1 MTRKSSEG
9 TNVMP
14 VSIRLAQVADAGHL
28 VRLTAQLGYDITTED
43 ASARL
48 QRVLERPDQRF
59 FIADVDDGRPVGWLH
74 AARVEYFESGACV
87 VINGLVVDSDCR
99 GAGVGRLLLEQAE
112 QWAREESIGIVRVWS
127 SDQRHR
133 AHRFYEREGYTVV
146 KTQLAFVKTLDGKPR
161 DLAGYAPRV
170 QP

>member
-1 MTRKSSEG
+1 MS
-9 TNVMP
+9 
-14 VSIRLAQVADAGHL
+14 VSIRLAQVADTDHL
-28 VRLTAQLGYDITTED
+28 VRLTAQLGYDITTEE

-59 FIADVDDGRPVGWLH
+59 FIADDGRPVGWLH
-74 AARVEYFESGACV
+74 AARVEYFESGDCV

-99 GAGVGRLLLEQAE
+99 GAGIGRLLLQQAE
-112 QWAREESIGIVRVWS
+112 QWAREEGIGIVRVWS

-133 AHRFYEREGYTVV
+133 AHRFYAREGYEIV
-146 KTQLAFVKTLDGKPR
+146 KTQLAFVKSVDREAR
-161 DLAGYAPRV
+161 DLAGYTPRV

>member
-1 MTRKSSEG
+1 MS
-9 TNVMP
+9 
-14 VSIRLAQVADAGHL
+14 VSIRLAQVADTDHL
-28 VRLTAQLGYDITTED
+28 VRLTAQLGYDITTEE

-48 QRVLERPDQRF
+48 QRVLERPDHRF
-59 FIADVDDGRPVGWLH
+59 FIADDGRPVGWLH

-99 GAGVGRLLLEQAE
+99 GAGIGRLLLQQAE
-112 QWAREESIGIVRVWS
+112 QWAREEGIGIVRVWS

-133 AHRFYEREGYTVV
+133 AHRFYAREGYEIV
-146 KTQLAFVKTLDGKPR
+146 KTQLAFVKSVDREAR
-161 DLAGYAPRV
+161 DLAGYTPRV

>member
-1 MTRKSSEG
+1 MA
-9 TNVMP
+9 
-14 VSIRLAQVADAGHL
+14 VSIRLAQVADAEHL
-28 VRLTAQLGYDITTED
+28 VRLTAQLGYDITIED

-59 FIADVDDGRPVGWLH
+59 FIADDGRPVGWLH

-99 GAGVGRLLLEQAE
+99 GAGVGLLLLQQAE
-112 QWAREESIGIVRVWS
+112 QWAREQGIGIVRVWS

-133 AHRFYEREGYTVV
+133 AHRFYAREGYEIV
-146 KTQLAFVKTLDGKPR
+146 KTQLAFVKSVRGEAR
-161 DLAGYAPRV
+161 NLAGYTPRV